1 MIAFMNA
8 TPYPRFYTLTALL
21 LLSFLLSGCFSNLA
35 QEANV
40 LQVGNGAEVQEL
52 DPHIVS
58 GVTEHRV
65 LSALFEGLVDC
76 DATTLEPVPAAAK
89 EWKVSDDGLFYR
101 FVLRE
106 EARWS
111 NGDPVTAQDF
121 VYGWQRI
128 LSPALASEYAYML
141 YCLENAR
148 DFNEGRISDFSEVGV
163 KAEDRLTLVV
173 TLERPTPYF
182 LSMQNHFAWYPVHRA
197 TIEKHGRMDERGTQ
211 WTRPGE
217 MVSNGPFQLL
227 SWLPNELLSV
237 RKNPLYWDEASVQLA
252 GIDYHPIDNLQ
263 TEDRA
268 FRSGLIQIT
277 STIPLQRVESYR
289 KKNPDVLHLLP
300 YYGSYFYRINV
311 TRPPFDEPAVRKAF
325 ALSLDREELVNN
337 VLKGGEQAAFSYVP
351 PGAGEYRCSH
361 PLSFDVEEARRLLA
375 SAGYPDGKGF
385 PKVDILYNTSESHRI
400 VAETIQRM
408 WRENL
413 GVEVRLLNQD
423 WKVYLSALNT
433 LDYDLARSAWIG
445 DVADPVNFLECFQTD
460 VGNNRTGWSSEAYDR
475 LLEEAHGSADE
486 DKRIALLEE
495 AESILLE
502 ECPVI
507 PIYFYTWKFLK
518 APELQGIAPNILG
531 YIRWKELSLSGKEE

>member
-1 MIAFMNA
+1 MNQIKSWQYPLRIASI
-8 TPYPRFYTLTALL
+8 LVVSLL
-21 LLSFLLSGCFSNLA
+21 CGCFSNLA
-35 QEANV
+35 REANV
-40 LQVGNGAEVQEL
+40 LQIGNGAEVQEL

-65 LSALFEGLVDC
+65 LSALFEGLTDC
-76 DATTLEPVPAAAK
+76 DSTTLEPLPAAAK
-89 EWKVSDDGLFYR
+89 AWEVSPDGLFYR
-101 FVLRE
+101 FILRE
-106 EARWS
+106 SAQWS
-111 NGDPVTAQDF
+111 NGDPVTARDF
-121 VYGWQRI
+121 VYAWKRI

-141 YCLENAR
+141 YCLENGR
-148 DFNEGRISDFSEVGV
+148 DFNEGRISDFSAVGV
-163 KAEDRLTLVV
+163 KAEDDLTLAV

-182 LSMQNHFAWYPVHRA
+182 LAMQNHFAWYPVHRA

-217 MVSNGPFQLL
+217 MVSNGPFLL
-227 SWLPNELLSV
+227 HSWLPNELLSV
-237 RKNPLYWDEASVQLA
+237 RKNPRYWDAASVQLS

-268 FRSGLIQIT
+268 FRSGLIQLT
-277 STIPLQRVESYR
+277 STIPLQRVEGYR
-289 KKNPDVLHLLP
+289 KKNPAVLNLLP

-311 TRPPFDEPAVRKAF
+311 TRPPFDQQAVRKAF
-325 ALSLDREELVNN
+325 ALSLDREELVTN
-337 VLKGGEQAAFSYVP
+337 VLKGGETAAFSYVP
-351 PGAGEYRCSH
+351 PGAGDYSCSY

-375 SAGYPDGKGF
+375 SAGYPQGKGF
-385 PKVDILYNTSESHRI
+385 PTVDILYNTSESHRI

-445 DVADPVNFLECFQTD
+445 DVADPVNFLECFQSD
-460 VGNNRTGWSSEAYDR
+460 VGNNRTGWSSEDYDR
-475 LLEEAHGSADE
+475 LLEEAYTSSDE
-486 DKRIALLEE
+486 VKRLALLEE
-495 AESILLE
+495 AEKLLLE

-531 YIRWKELSLSGKEE
+531 YIRWKDLFLAEEKG